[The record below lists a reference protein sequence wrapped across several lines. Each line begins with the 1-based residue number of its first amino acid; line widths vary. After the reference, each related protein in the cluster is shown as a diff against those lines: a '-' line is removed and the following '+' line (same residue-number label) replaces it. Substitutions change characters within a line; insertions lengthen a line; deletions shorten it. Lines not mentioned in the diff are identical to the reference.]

1 MSGEAVVIVGAGVA
15 GLSCA
20 RELAAAGREVLV
32 VDRARG
38 VGGRCATH
46 RLEGMAFDVG
56 ASFLHGRD
64 PDFLAAVRDATP
76 RRIEGWPR
84 TIQGAG
90 RPCQPEAFQPGE
102 LRIALEEGIT
112 AFPKHLARGLPLRL
126 GTRLERIDL
135 SGERIRLLF
144 EGGEEIRTRHVV
156 LALAPEQVLRI
167 LDGLGEIPRPLAS
180 IRALL
185 ETSASEPSLSLC
197 AAYPPGVPSPGWD
210 AWYPEDSRVVQ
221 FLGNES
227 GKRAEPPCTGLVIQA
242 RPAWARQHLDDE
254 GWPDAL
260 LAEAGRIAGAWA
272 ARPAARHAHRWRFAR
287 SDLAAELSGPVLI
300 RLPSGNSL
308 GFCGDRF
315 APGGGVEA
323 AWVSG
328 RGLGRRLAAPEV
340 A

>member
-1 MSGEAVVIVGAGVA
+1 MSREVVVVGAGVA

-56 ASFLHGRD
+56 VSFLHGRD
-64 PDFLAAVRDATP
+64 PAFLAAVREAAP
-76 RRIEGWPR
+76 QRIEGWPR
-84 TIQGAG
+84 TIRGAG
-90 RPCQPEAFQPGE
+90 RPCQPEAFQAGE
-102 LRIALEEGIT
+102 QRIALPEGIT
-112 AFPKHLARGLPLRL
+112 AFPKHLARDLPIRL
-126 GTRLERIDL
+126 EARLERIDL
-135 SGERIRLLF
+135 SGERLRLLL
-144 EGGEEIRTRHVV
+144 EGGEELRARHVV
-156 LALAPEQVLRI
+156 LALAPEQVLRV
-167 LDGLGEIPRPLAS
+167 LDGVGEIPLALAS

-185 ETSASEPSLSLC
+185 EGSASEPSLSLC
-197 AAYPPGVPSPGWD
+197 AAYAPGVPSPAWD

-227 GKRAEPPCTGLVIQA
+227 GKRDAPPFTGLVIQA
-242 RPAWARQHLDDE
+242 RPAWARQHLADE
-254 GWPDAL
+254 GWPAAL
-260 LAEAGRIAGAWA
+260 LAEAGRVAGEWA
-272 ARPAARHAHRWRFAR
+272 AHPVARHAHRWRFAR

-300 RLPSGNSL
+300 RLPSGCSL